1 MNIFVLPACLYKQK
15 AAAYVLRK
23 RRVLEIIN
31 QQTLFNI
38 RAYSESSK
46 NKKIV
51 RKFTCVLNHYTVELK
66 KVMP

>member
-1 MNIFVLPACLYKQK
+1 MNIFVLPACLYKQTVF
-15 AAAYVLRK
+15 AYLFK
-23 RRVLEIIN
+23 KQNLIEIIN

-38 RAYSESSK
+38 RAYSEPSK

-51 RKFTCVLNHYTVELK
+51 RKFICVRNHYTVELK